1 MAFRRWFLAVAAIVL
16 AGCSGSG
23 AVAPESAAPEQVAP
37 DASEIEPVEVPV
49 EDDPDGSAVDPNV
62 EPSDGTGDGSE
73 SSVAPPPLEA
83 PDENITFTEPD
94 SSDAWISRRSMEAT
108 SIEVVWSA
116 PEGAVEYQVHRLG
129 RTDLAR
135 PQATELTESNRLHTG
150 EETGTFLDDTVV
162 AGELYWYGIRGVDA
176 EGEVLSV
183 GWHEAAAVT
192 DVEPPEQVELSA
204 VQSDGAVLLE
214 WTEPAENFQLHGY
227 RILRAVGNGEPEV
240 VATTWT
246 LDQRSFLDDGAPE
259 GAVSYSVVAFDF
271 HWNDSDPTE
280 VTIDRS

>member
-62 EPSDGTGDGSE
+62 EPSDGTGDESE

-135 PQATELTESNRLHTG
+135 PQATELTESNRLH
-150 EETGTFLDDTVV
+150 
-162 AGELYWYGIRGVDA
+162 
-176 EGEVLSV
+176 LSLI
-183 GWHEAAAVT
+183 H
-192 DVEPPEQVELSA
+192 
-204 VQSDGAVLLE
+204 
-214 WTEPAENFQLHGY
+214 
-227 RILRAVGNGEPEV
+227 I
-240 VATTWT
+240 
-246 LDQRSFLDDGAPE
+246 
-259 GAVSYSVVAFDF
+259 
-271 HWNDSDPTE
+271 
-280 VTIDRS
+280 